1 MKMSVKPIPAGY
13 HTVTPFLT
21 VAGAVELIEFLKQAF
36 DAREKERVMMP
47 NGALA
52 HAEVILGD
60 SIIMLGEP
68 MGGDCVPMPGS
79 FYLYVAD
86 MDAAYQR
93 ALEAGATSTMAPAD
107 MFWGDRLA
115 AVKDRFG
122 NIWNLAT
129 HVEDVSAEEL
139 QRRMAARF
147 AS

>member
-1 MKMSVKPIPAGY
+1 MSVKPIPEGY

-21 VAGAVELIEFLKQAF
+21 VRGAVELIEFLKMAF
-36 DAREKERVMMP
+36 NAREKERIMMP
-47 NGALA
+47 NGSLA
-52 HAEVILGD
+52 HAEVWIGD

-68 MGGDCVPMPGS
+68 MGEDCVPMPGA

-86 MDAAYQR
+86 MDSVYKR

-107 MFWGDRLA
+107 QFWGDRLG

-122 NIWNLAT
+122 NVWNLAT
-129 HVEDVSAEEL
+129 HVEDVSADEL

-147 AS
+147 AQ

>member
-1 MKMSVKPIPAGY
+1 MSVKPIPEGY

-21 VAGAVELIEFLKQAF
+21 VPGAVELIEFMKTVF
-36 DAREKERVMMP
+36 SAREKERIMMP

-52 HAEVILGD
+52 HAEVIIGD
-60 SIIMLGEP
+60 SVIMLGEP
-68 MGGDCVPMPGS
+68 MGGDCVPMPGA
-79 FYLYVAD
+79 FYLYLED
-86 MDAAYQR
+86 MEAAYQR
-93 ALEAGATSTMAPAD
+93 ALAAGATSTMEPAD
-107 MFWGDRLA
+107 QFWGDRLA

-147 AS
+147 AQ

>member
-1 MKMSVKPIPAGY
+1 MSVKPIPEGY

-36 DAREKERVMMP
+36 NAREKERIMMP
-47 NGALA
+47 NGSLA
-52 HAEVILGD
+52 HAEVWIGD

-68 MGGDCVPMPGS
+68 MGGDCVSMPGV
-79 FYLYVAD
+79 FYLYVHD
-86 MDAAYQR
+86 MDAVYKR

-107 MFWGDRLA
+107 QFWGDRLA

-129 HVEDVSAEEL
+129 HVEDVSVEEL